1 MPLPERYAKEIPEV
15 TKIWEP
21 EGYFTAQGKIWVAQS
36 EARNELTGKPST
48 RQLDAIREAL
58 ILSPEDL
65 NYLVNAKGHETN
77 RFLRLIQEKLQKKTG
92 NSEAGNFVHLG
103 NTSSDVLDTST
114 SLQMIESLNIVGDDF
129 KDLGEALHKRA
140 DQFDDQLQIARS
152 HTQNGI
158 PHTFGRQLLGWY
170 AEVKRGEERIK
181 KAKELI
187 SVGKCSGEFGTNV
200 FISPEIEELS
210 LKKLGLKPDEAPTQ
224 VISRDRHAEVL
235 CLMAVNGGTLARIG
249 TNIRLLAMTEVGEVR
264 EPFEAGSQ
272 QGSSAMPHKRNT
284 ELSERI
290 CGLDRIIRGA
300 AMEELE
306 SQALWLDRDISHSST
321 ERFTFPDSFGCLA
334 YATRLTKK
342 IIEEMVV
349 FPDRMTANVDQTYGA
364 VYSARLL
371 NSLLE
376 TDKISRTVAYELVKG
391 LAQKAMDEKKKLH
404 TLASEDKTITS
415 LINQE
420 TLSDLFL
427 PTFYLKNIGVARQR
441 LGLPSVKKK

>member
-1 MPLPERYAKEIPEV
+1 MPLPERYDKEVPEV
-15 TKIWEP
+15 TRIWRP
-21 EGYFTAQGKIWVAQS
+21 EGYFGAQGKIWVAQS
-36 EARNELTGKPST
+36 EARNEITGKPSVT
-48 RQLDAIREAL
+48 QLNAIREAL

-77 RFLRLIQEKLQKKTG
+77 RFLRLIQDKLLKITG
-92 NSEAGNFVHLG
+92 NSEAGNFIHLG

-114 SLQMIESLNIVGDDF
+114 SLQMIESLDIVGNDF
-129 KDLGEALHKRA
+129 NDLGEALKVKA
-140 DQFDDQLQIARS
+140 DKYDKTLQIARS
-152 HTQNGI
+152 HTQNGT
-158 PHTFGRQLLGWY
+158 PQTFGRQLLGWY
-170 AEVKRGEERIK
+170 AEVKRGQERIK
-181 KAKELI
+181 KAKDVI

-235 CLMAVNGGTLARIG
+235 ALMAVNGGTLARIA

-300 AMEELE
+300 AMAELE
-306 SQALWLDRDISHSST
+306 SQALWLERDISHSST
-321 ERFTFPDSFGCLA
+321 ERFTFPDSFGCLD

-349 FPDRMTANVDQTYGA
+349 FPDRMAANVDQTYGA
-364 VYSARLL
+364 VYSSRLF
-371 NSLLE
+371 NFLLE
-376 TDKISRTVAYELVKG
+376 TDKISRTEAYELVKK
-391 LAQKAMDEKKKLH
+391 LAQQAMDEKKKLYG
-404 TLASEDKTITS
+404 LASEDKTITG
-415 LINQE
+415 LIDRE
-420 TLSDLFL
+420 ALSDLFL
-427 PTFYLKNIGVARQR
+427 PTFYLENIGVARKR
-441 LGLPSVKKK
+441 LGLPPAKTE

>member
-1 MPLPERYAKEIPEV
+1 MPLPERYAKEIPEM
-15 TKIWEP
+15 TRIWEP
-21 EGYFTAQGKIWVAQS
+21 EGYFKAQGRIWVAQS
-36 EARNELTGKPST
+36 EARNEITGKPST
-48 RQLDAIREAL
+48 EQLNSIREAL
-58 ILSPEDL
+58 MLTPENL

-77 RFLRLIQEKLQKKTG
+77 RFLKLVQDKLQKKTG
-92 NSEAGNFVHLG
+92 NPEAGNFVHLG

-114 SLQMIESLNIVGDDF
+114 SLQMIESLKIVGDDF

-140 DQFDDQLQIARS
+140 DQFDDTLQIARS
-152 HTQNGI
+152 HTQNGT

-170 AEVKRGEERIK
+170 AEVKRGEERIN
-181 KAKELI
+181 KAKKLI

-200 FISPEIEELS
+200 FISPELEELS
-210 LKKLGLKPDEAPTQ
+210 LRKLGLKPDEAPTQ
-224 VISRDRHAEVL
+224 AISRDRHAEVL
-235 CLMAVNGGTLARIG
+235 SLMAVNGGTLARIG

-300 AMEELE
+300 ALEELE

-349 FPDRMTANVDQTYGA
+349 FPDKMAENVDRTYGA

-376 TDKISRTVAYELVKG
+376 TDKISRTVAYDLVKG
-391 LAQKAMDEKKKLH
+391 LAQQAMDKKKKLYA
-404 TLASEDKTITS
+404 LASRNKAITN
-415 LINQE
+415 LIDRG
-420 TLSDLFL
+420 TLSDFFL
-427 PTFYLKNIGVARQR
+427 PTFYLKNIGVARKR
-441 LGLPSVKKK
+441 LGLPPAKK